1 MDHNLLYNPVFRG
14 PSRSMSFHM
23 VLCLNYMYI
32 YCCPLACDK
41 FYVNIII

>member
-32 YCCPLACDK
+32 YYCQLAYDK
-41 FYVNIII
+41 FDVSIII